1 MGKSFRAGDLDQSL
15 LFPPSLHDW
24 LPDHHLT
31 RFVADVVNVG
41 AIPARYRGRFGWHNL
56 RHSLAT
62 FFAANGISLP
72 IIQSMMRHA
81 KPTTT
86 AIYTHRVNATQGK
99 CLEAINVRAAVA

>member
-1 MGKSFRAGDLDQSL
+1 
-15 LFPPSLHDW
+15 
-24 LPDHHLT
+24 
-31 RFVADVVNVG
+31 
-41 AIPARYRGRFGWHNL
+41 L

-86 AIYTHRVNATQGK
+86 AIYMHRVNAAQGK
-99 CLEAINVRAAVA
+99 YLEAINVRAAVA